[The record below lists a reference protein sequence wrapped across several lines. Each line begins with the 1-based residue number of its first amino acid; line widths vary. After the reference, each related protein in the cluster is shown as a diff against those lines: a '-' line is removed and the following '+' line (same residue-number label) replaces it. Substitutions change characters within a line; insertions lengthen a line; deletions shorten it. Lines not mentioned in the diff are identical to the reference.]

1 MTPKIDF
8 VTSTFRSLWD
18 PQAEFNPEDKLSEID
33 RAKRLFTAARLG
45 FSWMGIAKEGNP
57 DAFSDAKGEIKQIE
71 GPFVFA
77 TLGRKVFKFVRLT
90 NLLAEGQCTERVWRK
105 WTSAGVSMVG
115 KSCQTALFANQAMGW
130 GGMGFA
136 LDAVIASASTLTSLV
151 DTCHLGLKCAHALQN
166 NSSADRK
173 KYLLLKLV
181 QAVMGL
187 ACSLF
192 TLIGLFSILLQ
203 PAAPL
208 AFTLLGT
215 ACLILNVARFYFK
228 KEAVEDL
235 SKFQYNGCQFMRHL

>member
-1 MTPKIDF
+1 MTPKPDF
-8 VTSTFRSLWD
+8 VTSTFRNLWD
-18 PQAEFNPEDKLSEID
+18 SQAEFSLEERLSEVD

-45 FSWMGIAKEGNP
+45 FSWMGIVQEGNP

-71 GPFVFA
+71 GPFIFA
-77 TLGRKVFKFVRLT
+77 TLGRKAFKFVRLT
-90 NLLAEGQCTERVWRK
+90 TLLAEGQCAESVWRK
-105 WTSAGVSMVG
+105 WAGTGVSIVG
-115 KSCQTALFANQAMGW
+115 KSCQTVLFANQAMGG

-151 DTCHLGLKCAHALQN
+151 DTYHLGLKCAHALQN
-166 NSSADRK
+166 SSSGDRK

-187 ACSLF
+187 VCSLF
-192 TLIGLFSILLQ
+192 TLIALFSILLQ

-215 ACLILNVARFYFK
+215 ACLILNIARFYFK

-235 SKFQYNGCQFMRHL
+235 SKFQYNDCQFMRRL